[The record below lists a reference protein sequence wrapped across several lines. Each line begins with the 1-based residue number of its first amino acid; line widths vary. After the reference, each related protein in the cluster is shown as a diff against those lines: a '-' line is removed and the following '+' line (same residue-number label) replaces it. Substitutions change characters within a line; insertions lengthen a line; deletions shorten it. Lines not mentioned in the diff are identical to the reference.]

1 MDDLARLKEQA
12 RKRAFAARKA
22 AHAAA
27 CVGPGGKCDA
37 DGADARA
44 NRRLAAHLAELPD
57 YRVIAGYMPIRTEI
71 SPLAV
76 MEALHASGKIVVVP
90 VIAGK
95 GKPLLFSRW
104 SPECAMIEGPF
115 GAMVP
120 AEADYLRPEVLITPL
135 VAFDRRG
142 YRLGY
147 GGGFYD
153 RSIEMLTLAEE
164 PHAVGLA
171 YAAQELPE
179 VPAGNNDRRLNALVT
194 EREVLRF

>member
-1 MDDLARLKEQA
+1 MDDLDKRKEQA
-12 RKRAFAARKA
+12 RKQALAARKA

-27 CVGPGGKCDA
+27 CACPGDSGPQ
-37 DGADARA
+37 ARA
-44 NRRLAAHLAELPD
+44 NRLLADHLARLPD
-57 YRVIAGYMPIRTEI
+57 YRVIAGYMPIRSEI
-71 SPLAV
+71 SPLPV
-76 MEALHASGKIVVVP
+76 MEAQHAGGKIVVVP

-104 SPECAMIEGPF
+104 TPGCAMVTGPF
-115 GAMVP
+115 GARIP
-120 AEADYLRPEVLITPL
+120 ARADYLRPEVLITPL

-171 YAAQELPE
+171 FAAQELPD
-179 VPAGNNDRRLNALVT
+179 VPVGRNDRRLDALVT
-194 EREVLRF
+194 ENEVLRF

>member
-1 MDDLARLKEQA
+1 MDDLDKRKEQA
-12 RKRAFAARKA
+12 RKRALAARKL
-22 AHAAA
+22 AHAVA
-27 CVGPGGKCDA
+27 CSCPDDSGPE
-37 DGADARA
+37 ARA
-44 NRRLAAHLAELPD
+44 NRLLADHLAQLPD
-57 YRVIAGYMPIRTEI
+57 YRVIAGYMPIRSEI
-71 SPLAV
+71 SPLPV
-76 MEALHASGKIVVVP
+76 MEAQHASGRIVVVP

-104 SPECAMIEGPF
+104 TPGCAMVPGPF
-115 GAMVP
+115 GAQIP
-120 AEADYLRPEVLITPL
+120 ARADYLRPEVLITPL

-171 YAAQELPE
+171 FAAQELPD
-179 VPAGNNDRRLNALVT
+179 VPVGRNDRRLDALVT
-194 EREVLRF
+194 ENEVLRF